1 MIAQLV
7 MSKGKKPKKVNT
19 KPFDFAF
26 GVYAS
31 SPKGIRFYCK
41 GVHSFAK
48 GIRRRAYPSEPQ
60 KTEYRNKNDSR
71 SENHTLESRFY
82 IYLRVETLFYCINM
96 RFYSSE

>member
-60 KTEYRNKNDSR
+60 KRNIGIKTALGVKI
-71 SENHTLESRFY
+71 TLLRAVFAY
-82 IYLRVETLFYCINM
+82 IRGQKPCIIV
-96 RFYSSE
+96 SI